1 MAILLTKVVKTYEV
15 VSKTEAENLI
25 KEVEGKSEGVITYK
39 LSHRTK
45 KSGGEVQYEWYVV
58 EITQKMTE

>member
-1 MAILLTKVVKTYEV
+1 MAVLLTKVVKTYEV
-15 VSKTEAENLI
+15 VTKTEAENLI
-25 KEVEGKSEGVITYK
+25 KEVEAKSEGVITYK

-58 EITQKMTE
+58 EITQKIKE